1 MLDGLSD
8 SSEPPRM
15 YKIVGADQKEY
26 GPVSLEEVRSWIT
39 EGRANGQT
47 LAKAEDGPWKPL
59 STFPEFAG
67 LLGAPRSSAVATG
80 AAPPPSLSQMPYTD
94 RGPQTNSMAI
104 AGLVMGIL
112 SVTVGLICC
121 GYLFGLLGIIFSLVA
136 LSQIKHHPELQTG
149 RGMAIAGLVMS
160 ILGLIASIIVQI
172 MFGFLHILMQALQQ
186 RGG

>member
-1 MLDGLSD
+1 MLDGSSD

-39 EGRANGQT
+39 EGRANAQT
-47 LAKAEDGPWKPL
+47 LAKVEGGPWKPL

-67 LLGAPRSSAVATG
+67 LLGAPPSSAVPPG
-80 AAPPPSLSQMPYTD
+80 AAPPPSLAQMTYTG

-112 SVTVGLICC
+112 AVTVGLCCC
-121 GYLFGLLGIIFSLVA
+121 GWLFGLLGIIFSLVA
-136 LSQIKHHPELQTG
+136 LSQIKKNPEQQTG

-160 ILGLIASIIVQI
+160 ILGLIASIVLQI
-172 MFGFLHILMQALQQ
+172 LFGFFHVFTQMLQQ
-186 RGG
+186 PGG

>member
-1 MLDGLSD
+1 MLDAFSD

-26 GPVSLEEVRSWIT
+26 GPVSLEEVRIWIT

-47 LAKAEDGPWKPL
+47 LAKAEAGPWKPL

-67 LLGAPRSSAVATG
+67 LLAAPASTVPPG
-80 AAPPPSLSQMPYTD
+80 AAMPPPLSQISYTG

-112 SVTVGLICC
+112 SVTVGLLCC
-121 GYLFGLLGIIFSLVA
+121 PYLFGLLGIIFSLVA
-136 LSQIKHHPELQTG
+136 LSKIKQNPELQSG

-160 ILGLIASIIVQI
+160 ILGLIASIILQI

-186 RGG
+186 PGG